1 MGGRDGRAAPI
12 RPLSGLTVVSRL
24 DGSAGARHSPVHM
37 HDRPKWAGGLK
48 PCLLPLLFLSA
59 TPAVHAQN
67 QPPPTRSAPAAEPVA
82 ASLPEPR
89 DVAWPGGTMHLE
101 VDATDV
107 GRRIIRVK
115 QTIPLASGGP
125 LTLLLP
131 QWLPGHH
138 GPRGEIDKLAGLRFT
153 ADGQEAR
160 WTRDAVNVYAFHLQL
175 PASAKSLVAEFQ
187 YLAATEPNQG
197 RVKVSDNILNLQ
209 WENLSL
215 YPAGYYV
222 RRVPVQASVTYPAG
236 WTDATALRGTRAGA
250 RVAYEATDYETLID
264 SPVFAGR
271 IHKAVALGSNVS
283 LQIFADDAKELAATP
298 DQIDKHKRLV
308 VEAIALFGG
317 RHFDRYDFLLALSDQ
332 FGGIGLEHHRSSE
345 NAVAPGY
352 FIRWSEGPGDRNL
365 LPHEIVHSWNGK
377 FRRPAALWTPDY
389 ATPMRDDLLWVY
401 EGQTQFWGYVLGAR
415 SGIFTKDQTLDAL
428 ATIAA
433 HLDATRGR
441 TWRPVAD
448 TTRDPIISARRP
460 KGWTDWQRNEDYYN
474 EGLMIW
480 LEADAIIRRGTG
492 GKRGMDD
499 FARAFFGMNDG
510 DWGVLTYARADVVKA
525 LNDVMP
531 YDWDGFLTAR
541 VDRTSPEVTKAGLE
555 LGGYRLTY
563 GTEPNSVTKA
573 RETDRHIVDQSSG
586 VGLVVKDDGAVDAVI
601 WDSPAFRAGMTSGDQ
616 IVAVGGIEYSRARFL
631 EGLGA
636 TSSAKTPLQ
645 LIVKQRR
652 RFTTITLDY
661 SGGIRY
667 PRLQK
672 TGEGETSLDRL
683 LKPRR

>member
-107 GRRIIRVK
+107 TRRIIRVK

-222 RRVPVQASVTYPAG
+222 QRVPVQASVTYPAG

-531 YDWDGFLTAR
+531 YDWDG
-541 VDRTSPEVTKAGLE
+541 
-555 LGGYRLTY
+555 
-563 GTEPNSVTKA
+563 TEPNSVTKA